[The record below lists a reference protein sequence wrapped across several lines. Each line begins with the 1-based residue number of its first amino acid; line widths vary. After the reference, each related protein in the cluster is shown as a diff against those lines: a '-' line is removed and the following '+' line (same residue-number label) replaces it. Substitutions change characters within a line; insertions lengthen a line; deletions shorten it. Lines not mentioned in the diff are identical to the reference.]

1 MAWVRRAVPTPDVR
15 THAQR
20 TSSRRT
26 RDPRVL
32 DRLASRLTWRYA
44 GAVVLAGVAAGLAGI
59 VLTLLLHLVQHLA
72 FGYTENTFLTGVEHA
87 GPLRRVIAVGAGG
100 VVAGLGWWLH
110 RRHLARASSGGR
122 DRGDGD
128 GPDTAAGRSVSVT
141 HALAEPFPRLPLVAT
156 SIDALLQLIAVGAGA
171 SLGREGAPRQVGAAL
186 AGGIAAR
193 LRLTAERRRV
203 LLAAGAGAG
212 LAAVYNVPFGG
223 AAFTLE
229 VLLGTLTPATL
240 LVALATSWLATLVGW
255 PVLGNHAT
263 YQLGHTAPAAL
274 AATVAAPLLGA
285 VLGPLAVGFRT
296 AMTHARAHAPTGWR
310 AAVAIPITFTALGAL
325 AIGYPQLLGN
335 GKSLAE
341 LDFTAALGVGAAVVL
356 ACLKPLAT
364 AACLRSGAIGG
375 LLTPSLATGATL
387 GLLAGHVWTGIWPG
401 SSPTSLAVIAAAG
414 FLAVA
419 QRAPVTAVILT
430 AEFTHAPLVLLP
442 AIGLTVLAAT
452 MTANRL
458 GVLRSARPVV
468 REST

>member
-1 MAWVRRAVPTPDVR
+1 MIAGEGAG
-15 THAQR
+15 
-20 TSSRRT
+20 
-26 RDPRVL
+26 
-32 DRLASRLTWRYA
+32 RLTWRHA
-44 GAVVLAGVAAGLAGI
+44 GAVLLTGVAAGVAGI
-59 VLTLLLHLVQHLA
+59 VLTLLLHAVQHVA
-72 FGYTENTFLTGVEHA
+72 FGYTENTFLIGVEQA
-87 GPLRRVIAVGAGG
+87 SPLRRVIAVGAGG

-110 RRHLARASSGGR
+110 RRRLSAMSRASDGSADGGR
-122 DRGDGD
+122 
-128 GPDTAAGRSVSVT
+128 SISVT
-141 HALAEPFPRLPLVAT
+141 HALAEPVPRMPVVDT
-156 SIDALLQLIAVGAGA
+156 SIDALLQLIAIGAGA

-193 LRLTAERRRV
+193 FGLTAERRRV

-229 VLLGTLTPATL
+229 VLLGTLTPATTV
-240 LVALATSWLATLVGW
+240 VALVTSWLAALVAW

-263 YQLGHTAPAAL
+263 YQLGHAAPAAL

-285 VLGPLAVGFRT
+285 ALGPLAFGFRA
-296 AMTHARAHAPTGWR
+296 AMTYARAHAPTGWR
-310 AAVAIPITFTALGAL
+310 AALAIPITFTALGAL
-325 AIGYPQLLGN
+325 AIAYPQLLGN

-341 LDFTAALGVGAAVVL
+341 LDFTAALGLGTAVVL
-356 ACLKPLAT
+356 AGLKPLAT

-387 GLLAGHVWTGIWPG
+387 GLLAGHAWAGVWPG

-430 AEFTHAPLVLLP
+430 AEFTHAQLVLLP
-442 AIGLTVLAAT
+442 AIGLTVVAAT
-452 MTANRL
+452 MTAKRL
-458 GVLRSARPVV
+458 TAVQHSRS
-468 REST
+468 